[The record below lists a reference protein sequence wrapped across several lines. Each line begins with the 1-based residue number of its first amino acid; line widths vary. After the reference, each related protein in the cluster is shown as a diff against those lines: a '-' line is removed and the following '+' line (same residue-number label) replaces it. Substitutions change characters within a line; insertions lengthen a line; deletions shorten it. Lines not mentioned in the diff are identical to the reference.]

1 MISKKIFIEQLK
13 TALLEGFDY
22 VAQDED
28 EVWYAF
34 HGKPIYLNG
43 IWRAYPFK
51 NEAGRV
57 KHLFTDRR
65 IAPPESTL
73 TTITDKIK
81 EYEQQL

>member
-1 MISKKIFIEQLK
+1 MISKKICVEQLK
-13 TALLEGFDY
+13 QALSEGFDY

-34 HGKPIYLNG
+34 HGKPIYANG

-73 TTITDKIK
+73 TIITDKIK
-81 EYEQQL
+81 DYEQI

>member
-1 MISKKIFIEQLK
+1 MISKKICVEQLK
-13 TALLEGFDY
+13 QALSEGFDY
-22 VAQDED
+22 VAQDDD

-34 HGKPIYLNG
+34 HGKPIYVNG

-51 NEAGRV
+51 NEARRV
-57 KHLFTDRR
+57 KHLFTDQR